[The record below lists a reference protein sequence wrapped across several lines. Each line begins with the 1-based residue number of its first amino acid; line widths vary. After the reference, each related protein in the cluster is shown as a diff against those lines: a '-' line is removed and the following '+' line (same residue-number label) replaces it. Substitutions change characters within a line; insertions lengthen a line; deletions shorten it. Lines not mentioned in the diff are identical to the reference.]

1 MDDSQAALQALIDD
15 IEALG
20 WDFPEQL
27 DVLEDAPTDQEAFA
41 LIYWQADSPTRSLE
55 YLWIPASPSTL
66 VSSLTHIDEIDLYLC
81 PFLGSGVFE

>member
-27 DVLEDAPTDQEAFA
+27 DVLEDAPPDQEAFA
-41 LIYWQADSPTRSLE
+41 LIYWQALAPQAPPFS
-55 YLWIPASPSTL
+55 ASSFN
-66 VSSLTHIDEIDLYLC
+66 SSFCME
-81 PFLGSGVFE
+81 F